1 MRAAGVILTA
11 GMLLGGMAPIVHAD
25 PVTISEVR
33 AQLAELERASS
44 AAAERVNGAKAV
56 LARSQERLS
65 LFSRQV
71 TASRIELERQQRTL
85 EQMARQLYVDGVS
98 GNAVLSFSLDDPN
111 RFLED
116 LDRLAAT
123 SSNQSAVVT
132 KARSQ
137 ALSLKSASDALE
149 REQQR
154 LSSATEQLGQL
165 QAEAAARVAEAKT
178 LLESLEEQERER
190 LLAEA
195 LAEQERVRAEAAA
208 LLAAR
213 EEAARQTNAASPGPS
228 VALNPGATGPLTR
241 LPEPLTSPPAN
252 RAEAVD
258 RAVNFALAKVGGRY
272 IWGASGP
279 DAYDCSGLT
288 QAAWAQAG
296 VALTHYSGTQYTE
309 TLPVR
314 FSDLQAGDL
323 LYFYSIHQHVGIYV
337 GNGQFVHA
345 ANPTDGIRL
354 DSLTGYYTD
363 NLVAA
368 SRPAA

>member
-11 GMLLGGMAPIVHAD
+11 GILVGGVAPAVHAD

-33 AQLAELERASS
+33 EQLAELERASS
-44 AAAERVNGAKAV
+44 AASERVNGAKAV
-56 LARSQERLS
+56 LARSQERLA

-71 TASRIELERQQRTL
+71 TASRIELARQQRAL
-85 EQMARQLYVDGVS
+85 ELMARQLYVDGVAGS
-98 GNAVLSFSLDDPN
+98 SVLSFTLDDPN
-111 RFLED
+111 RFLAD
-116 LDRLAAT
+116 LDRLAAA
-123 SSNQSAVVT
+123 SSNQSTVVN

-154 LSSATEQLGQL
+154 LSSATDQLGVL
-165 QAEAAARVAEAKT
+165 QTEAAARVAETRA
-178 LLESLEEQERER
+178 LLESLEEQERQR
-190 LLAEA
+190 LFAEA
-195 LAEQERVRAEAAA
+195 LAEQERARVEAAT

-213 EEAARQTNAASPGPS
+213 EAATRQAEAAASSSP
-228 VALNPGATGPLTR
+228 ALSLLSSSLLGRPA
-241 LPEPLTSPPAN
+241 EPATSPPTN

-258 RAVNFALAKVGGRY
+258 RAVNFALSKVGGPY
-272 IWGASGP
+272 VWGGSGP
-279 DAYDCSGLT
+279 SAFDCSGLT
-288 QAAWAQAG
+288 QAAWAAAG

-314 FSDLQAGDL
+314 FGDLQAGDL

-354 DSLTGYYTD
+354 DSLSGHYTD